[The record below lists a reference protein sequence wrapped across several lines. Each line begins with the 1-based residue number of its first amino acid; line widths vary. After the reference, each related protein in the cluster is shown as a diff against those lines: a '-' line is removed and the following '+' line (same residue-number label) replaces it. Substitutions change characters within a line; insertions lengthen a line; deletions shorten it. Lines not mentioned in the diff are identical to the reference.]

1 MPQATAGHY
10 TRLAYLWEDNGFR
23 ADPADTDMKPFGIDT
38 QLSTKE
44 GANNAVRL
52 FNPDDPRAQQIIE
65 QNFAGTFTVEFTLTN
80 PWWLRAVIGESS
92 DDGNANEVDES
103 DTCDG
108 RLTLAK
114 ELGHRDGIGTATGRL
129 REHRERQ

>member
-1 MPQATAGHY
+1 MTDDSIDIPVICPVCKQYVYPDEDATDVRGVESVEAPLVHQSCLDG
-10 TRLAYLWEDNGFR
+10 
-23 ADPADTDMKPFGIDT
+23 TDVDFV
-38 QLSTKE
+38 S
-44 GANNAVRL
+44 
-52 FNPDDPRAQQIIE
+52 
-65 QNFAGTFTVEFTLTN
+65 
-80 PWWLRAVIGESS
+80 ESS

-108 RLTLAK
+108 RLTPAK